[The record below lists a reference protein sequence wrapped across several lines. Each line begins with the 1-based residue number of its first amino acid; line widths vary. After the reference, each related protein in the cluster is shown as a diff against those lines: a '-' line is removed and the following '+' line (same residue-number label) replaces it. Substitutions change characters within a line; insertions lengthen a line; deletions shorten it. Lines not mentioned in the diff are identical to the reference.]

1 MGAARTFQHQGHDLI
16 CGSEAIDNG
25 KFAPTLIVCKAICPA
40 RPRII
45 AVDRGDHPT
54 EQIAIDAAH
63 RKGVKWIVRYG

>member
-1 MGAARTFQHQGHDLI
+1 MDAARTFRHQGYDLL
-16 CGSEAIDNG
+16 CSSKAIDNG
-25 KFAPTLIVCKAICPA
+25 KFAPTLIVCKAVWPT

-63 RKGVKWIVRYG
+63 TKGVEWVVNYG